1 MSNLPIK
8 ARSKTIKEL
17 TSLILPEEVKE
28 GSIIEL
34 ILTIKDKDL
43 NLREFAGYLSAI
55 DGFYGR
61 LQPEGF
67 YSYAHKIDQQLQIS
81 EVRKGSIGLII
92 AQAIQTIESQTDVMQ
107 IIILWL
113 ALRCLKAIAEVVS
126 YFSQAFKD
134 YEEGQLAKINRK
146 RIVEEMKRDQ
156 ALQRLSP
163 ERKRQLAMLL
173 DKLYAAEDQH
183 LPAAIRFDQKCV
195 IEVTIKVKQ
204 VDKMTKTTEVE
215 KSIQ

>member
-1 MSNLPIK
+1 MTNLPIK
-8 ARSKTIKEL
+8 VRSKAIKEL
-17 TSLILPEEVKE
+17 TSLILPEKVEE

-34 ILTIKDKDL
+34 VLTIEDKDL
-43 NLREFAGYLSAI
+43 NLREFAGYLSVI

-81 EVRKGSIGLII
+81 EVRKGSIDLVI
-92 AQAIQTIESQTDVMQ
+92 AQAIQTIESQTDVIQ
-107 IIILWL
+107 IIVLWL
-113 ALRCLKAIAEVVS
+113 ALRYLKAVAEIIS
-126 YFSQAFKD
+126 YFSQAFRD

-156 ALQRLSP
+156 ALQQLSP

-173 DKLYAAEDQH
+173 DKLYSAEDRH
-183 LPAAIRFDQKCV
+183 LPAAIRFDQKYV
-195 IEVTIKVKQ
+195 LEVTIKVKQ
-204 VDKMTKTTEVE
+204 VDE
-215 KSIQ
+215 KSTE